1 LVIKILNYLLIQQK
15 SKSQMLSKKQK
26 RNKGIDILAR
36 QENQT
41 PVAIA
46 AIAKVKI
53 FRLSFRKYFI
63 ALRILFLGA
72 KKGKGGGITDK
83 RPKRLIWLTFIAF

>member
-1 LVIKILNYLLIQQK
+1 
-15 SKSQMLSKKQK
+15 MLSKKQK

-63 ALRILFLGA
+63 AFASFSFWVQRKEKEVVLF
-72 KKGKGGGITDK
+72 DK